1 MYNSL
6 QIRVFDDAIKKF
18 VSESPLPDEVKRMV
32 LEKRLA
38 EQTEKTFETLQKEI
52 LERDRKETKKNAK
65 NVSKN

>member
-6 QIRVFDDAIKKF
+6 DIRAFDDAIKNF

-38 EQTEKTFETLQKEI
+38 EQTDKTFATLQKEI
-52 LERDRKETKKNAK
+52 EERNKKEARKNAK
-65 NVSKN
+65 NLQ